1 MAPRK
6 VILQA
11 RPSLKIFLVLFRDH
25 FSERDRPARHPPL
38 LRLPP
43 PQPPQLSLLLG
54 APCQGGAD
62 LSDPQDSQD
71 FQTLE
76 THYWTEDSWHHTQE
90 QSQVTALENHDFND
104 IFQFFISIFA
114 DWYSLFISDYLFS
127 ADRYRNRNYKSAYK
141 SVRIRGG
148 ICHSR
153 HSRRECKFFAS
164 GVNFSR
170 NNAVC
175 YINESKKLHFILIS
189 SLKLLTYY

>member
-11 RPSLKIFLVLFRDH
+11 RPSIKLFLVLFRDH
-25 FSERDRPARHPPL
+25 FSERDRPAWHPPL
-38 LRLPP
+38 LRLSP

-104 IFQFFISIFA
+104 IFQFFIHAIESPFLQIG
-114 DWYSLFISDYLFS
+114 I
-127 ADRYRNRNYKSAYK
+127 
-141 SVRIRGG
+141 RI
-148 ICHSR
+148 
-153 HSRRECKFFAS
+153 
-164 GVNFSR
+164 
-170 NNAVC
+170 
-175 YINESKKLHFILIS
+175 
-189 SLKLLTYY
+189 